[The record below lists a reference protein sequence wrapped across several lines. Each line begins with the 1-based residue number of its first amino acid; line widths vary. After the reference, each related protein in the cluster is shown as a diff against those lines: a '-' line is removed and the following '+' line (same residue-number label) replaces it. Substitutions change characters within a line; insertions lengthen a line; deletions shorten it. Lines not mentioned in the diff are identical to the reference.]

1 MRTALPIAAVLLLAA
16 CGDKST
22 PDPEGTN
29 AGECTDGVDNDQNGR
44 TDCDDPNCATTADCT
59 GGGDTSDSGGA
70 TDTGGTTDTGG
81 MSDSGTPSPETL
93 VINEFMA
100 SNATTIADETGAYP
114 DWIELYNTGSADVS
128 LDGFTI
134 TDDLTKPDKFA
145 FPSGLTVAAGGY
157 LLLFADGDTDQG
169 DEHVGFSLAATGEE
183 IGLYDDQGRPIDRL
197 TYEQQAT
204 DWSAARIPDGSDN
217 WQVTDQPTPGESNGN

>member
-1 MRTALPIAAVLLLAA
+1 MRTAVPIATVAFLAA
-16 CGDKST
+16 CSGKST
-22 PDPEGTN
+22 PDPEGSQ
-29 AGECTDGVDNDQNGR
+29 AGECADDVDNDQNGR
-44 TDCDDPNCATTADCT
+44 TDCDDPNCVTSADCT
-59 GGGDTSDSGGA
+59 DGGDSAAA
-70 TDTGGTTDTGG
+70 TDTGGP
-81 MSDSGTPSPETL
+81 SDSGEPSPATL

-100 SNATTIADETGAYP
+100 SNATTITDETGAYP

-145 FPSGLTVAAGGY
+145 FPDGLTVPAGGY

-169 DEHVGFSLAATGEE
+169 DEHVGFSLKASGEA
-183 IGLYDDQGRPIDRL
+183 IGLYDAEGRPIDRL

-217 WQVTDQPTPGESNGN
+217 WEVTDHPTPGESNGN